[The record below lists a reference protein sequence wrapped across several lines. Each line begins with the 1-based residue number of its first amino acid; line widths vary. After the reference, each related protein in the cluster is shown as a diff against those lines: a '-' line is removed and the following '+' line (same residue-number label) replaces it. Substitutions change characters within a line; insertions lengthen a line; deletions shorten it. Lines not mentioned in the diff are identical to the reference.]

1 MNNGNAV
8 IQRLWRQCQRRAKA
22 IPDSETMSRNS
33 WRKIAKDGL
42 RLLGGG
48 KQFDKPGR
56 ETGRASVCS
65 RLRHE
70 WLLGTSSPPLNFR
83 IARCVRL
90 TADTPSAVT
99 RKKRLDR
106 PPAFWRWVSSAGL
119 HVAFCFQT
127 IERGIDSADR
137 HFPSRTRCNLSQDS
151 HAVGLVTKA
160 QNR

>member
-106 PPAFWRWVSSAGL
+106 PPRVLALGLQCGIARSLLLPDDRAWHRQRRSTLPVSYALQSLAG
-119 HVAFCFQT
+119 Q
-127 IERGIDSADR
+127 
-137 HFPSRTRCNLSQDS
+137 SRRRLG
-151 HAVGLVTKA
+151 H
-160 QNR
+160 